1 MGPDAGRICIALRLQ
16 AVAQRV
22 ADMDRTSFADRA
34 RDAVDAAGRLGYLG
48 CLHAIVR
55 LAAAREETPDADGMT
70 CGDLGCLAG
79 LRRQARA
86 TDTLDAESF
95 TARLLAAL
103 DVKGTDRIAFQTA
116 AMRLADLVAPVSLTV
131 DPECARRQDRAAY
144 SYTCGRCGGR
154 VTVSVCTRCPS
165 CGAYMVVR
173 GANAPVME
181 GAVHV
186 DS

>member
-1 MGPDAGRICIALRLQ
+1 MAPDAGRIRIALRLQ
-16 AVAQRV
+16 AVAGR
-22 ADMDRTSFADRA
+22 ADDMDRTHFADSVC
-34 RDAVDAAGRLGYLG
+34 DAVDAAGRLGYLG

-55 LAAAREETPDADGMT
+55 LAAAREAMPDAGGMT

-103 DVKGTDRIAFQTA
+103 DIKGTDRLAFQTA
-116 AMRLADLVAPVSLTV
+116 AMRLADLVAPVSLMV
-131 DPECARRQDRAAY
+131 DPECARHQDRAAY

-154 VTVSVCTRCPS
+154 VAVSVCTRCPS
-165 CGAYMVVR
+165 CGRAMVVR
-173 GANAPVME
+173 GADAPAME

>member
-22 ADMDRTSFADRA
+22 ADMDRTSFADA
-34 RDAVDAAGRLGYLG
+34 VCDTVDAAGRLGY
-48 CLHAIVR
+48 
-55 LAAAREETPDADGMT
+55 
-70 CGDLGCLAG
+70 LGCLAG

>member
-1 MGPDAGRICIALRLQ
+1 MDADAGRVRTALRLQ
-16 AVAQRV
+16 AVAARV
-22 ADMDRTSFADRA
+22 HHMDCAGFAEEVC
-34 RDAVDAAGRLGYLG
+34 DAVDVAGRLGYLG
-48 CLHAIVR
+48 CLHAVVR
-55 LAAAREETPDADGMT
+55 LAAAREAMPDADGMT
-70 CGDLGCLAG
+70 CGELGCLAG

-86 TDTLDAESF
+86 TDTLDADSF
-95 TARLLAAL
+95 TARILAAL
-103 DVKGTDRIAFQTA
+103 DIKGTDRIAFQTA